1 MNEQTQK
8 RNKINSKRLKRKKR
22 ESPTHPLDRK
32 QAEFE
37 FELMWPSICEA
48 VLPNSLIQWISTW
61 RCGVPAETPAPH
73 PVQTRWSSDWAVP
86 AVCSKLHQRDRT
98 PHKTPTPPL
107 TLFSLSHVAF
117 TSASSHLNCTGSSL
131 KGAVG
136 ARSRPDLRRIILTW
150 ITVETPTLYA
160 WDDCVYRQ
168 LPPTEKTRRTAVW
181 PERKACKWGC
191 DFLTSVGL
199 MLSLH

>member
-8 RNKINSKRLKRKKR
+8 WYKIDSKRLKRKKR
-22 ESPTHPLDRK
+22 EPHPPTGQETGRVWVWVNVTKHLRGRIAKQPHSVDLYVTMWSPGRDTSSTSSPDQLELRLSCSCCLLKASPTRHNPT
-32 QAEFE
+32 Q
-37 FELMWPSICEA
+37 
-48 VLPNSLIQWISTW
+48 N
-61 RCGVPAETPAPH
+61 PH
-73 PVQTRWSSDWAVP
+73 T
-86 AVCSKLHQRDRT
+86 
-98 PHKTPTPPL
+98 
-107 TLFSLSHVAF
+107 TLFSLSHVVF

-136 ARSRPDLRRIILTW
+136 ARPSPDLRRIILTW

-160 WDDCVYRQ
+160 WDDRVYWQ

-191 DFLTSVGL
+191 DFITSVGL